1 VPYCR
6 CACAQDPLRALIFDS
21 YYDPYRGVVCQ
32 FRVVDGKVKKGD
44 TVVMMNTGKEYT
56 LDEIGVLAPVKTPV
70 SHALGV
76 LGGKVQVGGGSF
88 SRGGVGWEGNQGGG
102 LQRCQ

>member
-1 VPYCR
+1 MGRPFYQTGCCVAVVLLCV
-6 CACAQDPLRALIFDS
+6 QDPLRALIFDS

-32 FRVVDGKVKKGD
+32 FRVVDGKVSKGD

-70 SHALGV
+70 SVSCYGVGAGV
-76 LGGKVQVGGGSF
+76 LKRVGVGG
-88 SRGGVGWEGNQGGG
+88 
-102 LQRCQ
+102 

>member
-1 VPYCR
+1 ML
-6 CACAQDPLRALIFDS
+6 QDPLRALIFDS

-32 FRVVDGKVKKGD
+32 YRVMDGKVSKGD

-70 SHALGV
+70 SP
-76 LGGKVQVGGGSF
+76 KPQT
-88 SRGGVGWEGNQGGG
+88 RM
-102 LQRCQ
+102 